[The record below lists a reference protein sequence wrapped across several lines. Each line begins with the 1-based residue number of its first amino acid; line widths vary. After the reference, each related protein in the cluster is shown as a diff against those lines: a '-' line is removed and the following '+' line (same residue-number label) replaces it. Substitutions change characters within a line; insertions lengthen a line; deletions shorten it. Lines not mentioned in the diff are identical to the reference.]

1 MLDISLELLR
11 GMTLGVKT
19 AAAPATIR
27 PRFSAGALARNAAT
41 EFKPLPSVAHLRTGG
56 PPPVLPPDVAAV
68 VRRRATEPAPR
79 MPATTIPAGMSPADQ
94 VTLERS
100 RFRKKTAASSM
111 VIHGM
116 RLGARFA
123 KKRRFPQGLAKK
135 AAFAALAAKLANIT
149 SARAQLAQGARRS
162 KLKMTV
168 SGPSVQQL
176 AKPRGFGLS
185 IPGANKGGAF

>member
-19 AAAPATIR
+19 AAAAPATIR

-56 PPPVLPPDVAAV
+56 PPPVLPPDVAAA

-79 MPATTIPAGMSPADQ
+79 MPAGMSPADQ
-94 VTLERS
+94 VALERS

-135 AAFAALAAKLANIT
+135 AAFAVLAAKLANIT